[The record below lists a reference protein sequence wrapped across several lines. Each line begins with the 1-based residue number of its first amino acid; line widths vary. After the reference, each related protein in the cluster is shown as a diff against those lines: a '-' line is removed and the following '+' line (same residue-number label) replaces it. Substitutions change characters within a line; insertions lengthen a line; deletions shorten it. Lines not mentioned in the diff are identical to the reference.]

1 MTLTRLHKMGVA
13 FFVCTL
19 IPAYLIADWRHS
31 ANLASL
37 DAAYARE
44 QDLHESTDKLL
55 SNCER
60 NDTPYDANQQI
71 CNQGQRMHAQ
81 TSQAMEL
88 LSQEKIHNDSQWH
101 RNFWLSVLLFNLLGW
116 GLYKARVALS
126 QE

>member
-1 MTLTRLHKMGVA
+1 MTLTRFQKMCVA

-19 IPAYLIADWRHS
+19 LPAYLIADWRHS
-31 ANLASL
+31 TTLATL
-37 DAAYARE
+37 DSAYARE
-44 QDLHESTDKLL
+44 QDLHQSTDKLL

-71 CNQGQRMHAQ
+71 CNQGQRIHAQ

-88 LSQEKIHNDSQWH
+88 LSQEKVHNDSQWH

-116 GLYKARVALS
+116 ILYKGRIALS